1 MRVTTTVRNPGGN
14 GSSPVEPLL
23 LGVNPKL
30 RGYRLRLLAN
40 DGLRLEAEALRHGVP
55 MSALLPRLAEIGAEG
70 RRTAVVAAG
79 SAAGGRVTLRFGNAP
94 SDDLHRELA
103 LLPDRLW
110 TPRVMLLA
118 HYGVL
123 MFYAL
128 QAVGGYPAKLRD
140 ALFGEPD
147 HSKTAGPR
155 PVAPATSEASNA
167 EAAPY
172 PAGAVQVLP
181 SKAPRPSS
189 AQVVGPPLDDD
200 MEIDISLDMVR
211 SAMQEVRV

>member
-23 LGVNPKL
+23 LGVNPKQ

-55 MSALLPRLAEIGAEG
+55 MSALLPKLAEIGAEG
-70 RRTAVVAAG
+70 LRTAVVAAG

-123 MFYAL
+123 MFHAL
-128 QAVGGYPAKLRD
+128 HAVGGYPAKLRG
-140 ALFGEPD
+140 ALFGEFDQPEAVEPK
-147 HSKTAGPR
+147 SVASTSPEAVRFPSAPAPAGVNPPVKPNPA
-155 PVAPATSEASNA
+155 PVAE
-167 EAAPY
+167 
-172 PAGAVQVLP
+172 
-181 SKAPRPSS
+181 SS
-189 AQVVGPPLDDD
+189 MVDDVDSDIPLD
-200 MEIDISLDMVR
+200 LVR
-211 SAMQEVRV
+211 AAMAEVRA